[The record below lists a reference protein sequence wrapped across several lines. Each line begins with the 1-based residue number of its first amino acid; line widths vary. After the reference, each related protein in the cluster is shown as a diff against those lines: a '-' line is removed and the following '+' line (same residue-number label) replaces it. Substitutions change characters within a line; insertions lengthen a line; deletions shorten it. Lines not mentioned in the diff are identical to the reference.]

1 MGVDAYILRNGKQIA
16 ALEKCNELT
25 KFIFSTFNHLEIN
38 NFDTGREIELNGWAI
53 GEIIRYYMS
62 KLDNALRDGELY
74 QGQFYADHILTWA
87 KVREIKM
94 YDDSTITYAEA

>member
-1 MGVDAYILRNGKQIA
+1 MGVDAYILRNGKQVA

-25 KFIFSTFNHLEIN
+25 KFIFSSF
-38 NFDTGREIELNGWAI
+38 NFDAGSEIELNVWAI
-53 GEIIRYYMS
+53 DEIIRYYMS
-62 KLDNALRDGELY
+62 KLDNALRGGKLY

-94 YDDSTITYAEA
+94 YDDSTITYVAV